1 MRALPHAADVT
12 LGNVSKQAH
21 LPQIAEREEYRR
33 VHAGGDCLPDVHM
46 PADDDTVDRRA
57 DDGVFETDSC
67 FGNPRLRRADAGI
80 GAPHIGF
87 RLQRRGAREI
97 ELGPRQLFITGERLR
112 VLQLPSRI
120 VENRLP
126 SRALGAGLREPG
138 LGFGQPRLK
147 RRGIQSRQNLPGF
160 HGGIEIHLDGR
171 DRPGDL

>member
-12 LGNVSKQAH
+12 LGTLSKQAH
-21 LPQIAEREEYRR
+21 LPQIAECEEYWR
-33 VHAGGDCLPDVHM
+33 VHAGGDCLADVHM

-67 FGNPRLRRADAGI
+67 FGNPRLCRADAGI
-80 GAPHIGF
+80 GAFHIGF

-97 ELGPRQLFITGERLR
+97 ELGPRQLFIAGERLR

-126 SRALGAGLREPG
+126 FGALGPGLREPG
-138 LGFGQPRLK
+138 LSFDQPRLK

-160 HGGIEIHLDGR
+160 HGGIEIDLDGR

>member
-1 MRALPHAADVT
+1 MPHAADVT
-12 LGNVSKQAH
+12 LGNVCEQAH
-21 LPQIAEREEYRR
+21 APQISQREEYRR

-46 PADDDTVDRRA
+46 PADDDAVDRRA
-57 DDGVFETDSC
+57 DDGVFETDAC
-67 FGNPRLRRADAGI
+67 FGNPCLRCADAGI
-80 GAPHIGF
+80 SASRIGF
-87 RLQRRGAREI
+87 RLQHGGAREI

-112 VLQLPSRI
+112 ALQLPSRI

-126 SRALGAGLREPG
+126 LGALGSGLREPG

-147 RRGIQSRQNLPGF
+147 RRGIQSRQYLPGF